1 MINNRGTG
9 PQSLPLVPTAN
20 NNLFPPA
27 RDPNSFLMHGDNS
40 RGNQS
45 ASQGCII
52 CSRYTRDVINNS
64 GGGILVVQ

>member
-27 RDPNSFLMHGDNS
+27 RDPNSFLCMVIIREEIS
-40 RGNQS
+40 RLHKD
-45 ASQGCII
+45 A
-52 CSRYTRDVINNS
+52 
-64 GGGILVVQ
+64 